1 MLFEERCRPIRRR
14 QEEHKNLLRPLKRRL
29 EGLHLP
35 WRIAVLALILTA
47 SLTALMDRTHAT
59 GRGSVDAAK
68 HHAGT
73 RPHVT
78 KGRVHV
84 VKHHAGHSPRKAL
97 KRKKLRS
104 ALMPPAPTDFG
115 PHFDFPPALNDSR
128 LLPKRDELTRPALY
142 RFLIGATGC
151 RVVRHQMTSSIWRS
165 WSSQS
170 STRNGR
176 SSSRPAIQPC
186 VNK

>member
-1 MLFEERCRPIRRR
+1 MKLATTMVALAFVGRQTLPSSNGLQYMLFEERCRPIRRR

-115 PHFDFPPALNDSR
+115 PHFDFPPASLN
-128 LLPKRDELTRPALY
+128 
-142 RFLIGATGC
+142 
-151 RVVRHQMTSSIWRS
+151 
-165 WSSQS
+165 
-170 STRNGR
+170 NG
-176 SSSRPAIQPC
+176 PTQAPYPGW
-186 VNK
+186 